1 MWNVQYICQLNN
13 TPLKFLFIKY
23 FVDGAVSSILVGYD
37 HGTPHRTCVACRRGC
52 EETDFSYLK
61 EQSYSMLQL
70 FYNRYSNAVYINTDI
85 GIYLL
90 VIMMLIIMF
99 FDSHVRGSSVK
110 NTKVLWHVKYLGQDY
125 SVKRSVMWIHL
136 LQQWRWITQ
145 VCTIA

>member
-1 MWNVQYICQLNN
+1 
-13 TPLKFLFIKY
+13 
-23 FVDGAVSSILVGYD
+23 
-37 HGTPHRTCVACRRGC
+37 
-52 EETDFSYLK
+52 
-61 EQSYSMLQL
+61 MLQL

-136 LQQWRWITQ
+136 LQ
-145 VCTIA
+145 